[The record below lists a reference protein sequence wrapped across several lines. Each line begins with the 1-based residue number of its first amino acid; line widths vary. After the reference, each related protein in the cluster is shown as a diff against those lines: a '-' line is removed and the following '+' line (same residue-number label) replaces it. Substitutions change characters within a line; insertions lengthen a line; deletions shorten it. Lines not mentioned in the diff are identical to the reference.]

1 MEDDDDGGGAFW
13 LIPPLFG
20 CMLECKYDG
29 MTTRLLHVRKAFS
42 WRFFNP
48 GQMDRIGWAG
58 MDWEIRVYICYLDEM
73 KYE

>member
-29 MTTRLLHVRKAFS
+29 MTTELLRMRKAF
-42 WRFFNP
+42 FMAFCYP
-48 GQMDRIGWAG
+48 GLMGRIGWAG
-58 MDWEIRVYICYLDEM
+58 MDWEIRVYICYLNE
-73 KYE
+73 